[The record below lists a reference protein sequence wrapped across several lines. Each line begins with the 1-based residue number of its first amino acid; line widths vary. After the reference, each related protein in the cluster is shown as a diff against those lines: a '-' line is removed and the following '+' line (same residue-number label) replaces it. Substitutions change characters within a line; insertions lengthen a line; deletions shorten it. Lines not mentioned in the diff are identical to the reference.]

1 MCSSGSKKLTP
12 VMEDYLETIYEL
24 DQGKKVVRVKDIAQS
39 LGVKMPTVTRMLKT
53 LRDRELVAYQKY
65 EYVEL
70 TPEGE
75 KIGEEI
81 QRRHNLLLKFLTGIL
96 KIEFKTADEEACKME
111 HVLSMSSLQRFTDF
125 MDFIHSTPSASDA
138 WLNHLEKISTKAD

>member
-1 MCSSGSKKLTP
+1 MINYVRYEKHRALREPDGRTHDEFCGLEGQDCG
-12 VMEDYLETIYEL
+12 VQED
-24 DQGKKVVRVKDIAQS
+24 RS
-39 LGVKMPTVTRMLKT
+39 
-53 LRDRELVAYQKY
+53 
-65 EYVEL
+65 
-70 TPEGE
+70 PEGE

>member
-1 MCSSGSKKLTP
+1 
-12 VMEDYLETIYEL
+12 MEDYLETIYEL

-125 MDFIHSTPSASDA
+125 MDFIHSTSSASDA